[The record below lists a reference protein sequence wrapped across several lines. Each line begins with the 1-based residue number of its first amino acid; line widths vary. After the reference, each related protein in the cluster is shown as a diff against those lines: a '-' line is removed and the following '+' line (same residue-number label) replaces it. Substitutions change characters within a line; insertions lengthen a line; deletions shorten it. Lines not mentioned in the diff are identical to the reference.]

1 VVLYGSIGL
10 PEAKF
15 TKRTDSGAICVRQ
28 SAYRTN
34 DELFRYA
41 LGERDTI
48 LIAGDHPI
56 VCEGLIAVFALEDDL
71 KVVGHAHDGE
81 EACVLYKQLC
91 PDILHPGPADA
102 KTHNCGCPALPQRA
116 ILILHRAL
124 HNPPSVWN
132 RSVEHCLGRHVMP
145 SKTNPCL
152 GASHDRKLASFR
164 KNAPINPTIHF
175 RRSEASIAISF
186 SVKTFCTKVST
197 TIITGYQHF
206 DLVETRRFLTSSYES
221 NRNTRLAD

>member
-1 VVLYGSIGL
+1 MNNSETDISASLRRLAITPSPGRIINIW
-10 PEAKF
+10 
-15 TKRTDSGAICVRQ
+15 KRHR
-28 SAYRTN
+28 
-34 DELFRYA
+34 
-41 LGERDTI
+41 
-48 LIAGDHPI
+48 LI
-56 VCEGLIAVFALEDDL
+56 
-71 KVVGHAHDGE
+71 
-81 EACVLYKQLC
+81 
-91 PDILHPGPADA
+91 PGPHLTVGGQNEFDR
-102 KTHNCGCPALPQRA
+102 THNCGCPALPQRA

-164 KNAPINPTIHF
+164 KNAPMNPTIHF

-197 TIITGYQHF
+197 TIITGYPHF
-206 DLVETRRFLTSSYES
+206 DLVETRLFLTSSYES

>member
-34 DELFRYA
+34 DELFRYT

-91 PDILHPGPADA
+91 PDILHPGRRMPKKDGIEVVIELMSQKPEPGIIVLTHSA
-102 KTHNCGCPALPQRA
+102 KEEDLR
-116 ILILHRAL
+116 RAL
-124 HNPPSVWN
+124 AA
-132 RSVEHCLGRHVMP
+132 
-145 SKTNPCL
+145 
-152 GASHDRKLASFR
+152 GAK
-164 KNAPINPTIHF
+164 
-175 RRSEASIAISF
+175 
-186 SVKTFCTKVST
+186 
-197 TIITGYQHF
+197 G
-206 DLVETRRFLTSSYES
+206 VETRSAGRAGAHLPSPFGDHTFTGPDHQYLET
-221 NRNTRLAD
+221 A